1 MSDAPAERTY
11 WRVGYHGDPL
21 GFVPSEICEWSHRFD
36 DLRHRFRTVYV
47 AELAETC
54 LREVLADFRPNLG
67 AIRRFQQEMGAE
79 AAQELAA
86 QPITAAWRRENILA
100 PVRLRLD
107 GGICDLTDAIQR
119 QGVEERHVDLLLEH
133 DMRHLDLHEITTNR
147 RVVTQTVAA
156 DIYDDGAAAIRF
168 PSCLDG
174 NPCVAIFEGR
184 GALELAGEILP
195 LTDPPP
201 TALLKV
207 VAPWHLDLPA
217 SSRRHA
223 GRPSI
228 GAHVVGSKQRVSD
241 AGFWGPIW
249 GPKCAGCWEWPV
261 GAGWS
266 QVQVLSLPLDSRWM
280 PGELRVLK

>member
-1 MSDAPAERTY
+1 MSDAPAERVY
-11 WRVGYHGDPL
+11 WRVGYHGEPL

-54 LREVLADFRPNLG
+54 LREVLADFRPKPSV
-67 AIRRFQQEMGAE
+67 IRRFQQEMGAE
-79 AAQELAA
+79 AARELAV
-86 QPITAAWRRENILA
+86 QPITAAWRRENVLA

-107 GGICDLTDAIQR
+107 GPIRDLTDVLQR
-119 QGVEERHVDLLLEH
+119 QKIEEQHIDLLIEH

-147 RVVTQTVAA
+147 RVVTQAIAA
-156 DIYDDGAAAIRF
+156 DVYDEGAAAIRF

-184 GALELAGEILP
+184 GVLEPAGEILM

-207 VAPWHLDLPA
+207 VAPWRLDLQPTPA
-217 SSRRHA
+217 VA
-223 GRPSI
+223 
-228 GAHVVGSKQRVSD
+228 
-241 AGFWGPIW
+241 
-249 GPKCAGCWEWPV
+249 PV
-261 GAGWS
+261 D
-266 QVQVLSLPLDSRWM
+266 P
-280 PGELRVLK
+280 P

>member
-1 MSDAPAERTY
+1 MSDAPTECTY
-11 WRVGYHGDPL
+11 WRVGYRGDPL

-54 LREVLADFRPNLG
+54 LREVLADFRPNL
-67 AIRRFQQEMGAE
+67 AALRRFQKEMGAE
-79 AAQELAA
+79 AGKELVT
-86 QPITAAWRRENILA
+86 QPITAAWRRENVLA

-107 GGICDLTDAIQR
+107 GGICDLTDVSQR
-119 QGVEERHVDLLLEH
+119 QKIEERHVDLLLEY
-133 DMRHLDLHEITTNR
+133 DMRHLDLHEITTSR

-184 GALELAGEILP
+184 GELELAGEILP

-201 TALLKV
+201 TALMKV
-207 VAPWHLDLPA
+207 VAPWRIDLQGAPA
-217 SSRRHA
+217 VA
-223 GRPSI
+223 PVDRP
-228 GAHVVGSKQRVSD
+228 
-241 AGFWGPIW
+241 
-249 GPKCAGCWEWPV
+249 
-261 GAGWS
+261 
-266 QVQVLSLPLDSRWM
+266 
-280 PGELRVLK
+280 

>member
-1 MSDAPAERTY
+1 MSDAPAERVY

-36 DLRHRFRTVYV
+36 DLRRRFRTVYV

-79 AAQELAA
+79 AAQELAV
-86 QPITAAWRRENILA
+86 QPITPAWRRENVLA
-100 PVRLRLD
+100 PVRLQLD
-107 GGICDLTDAIQR
+107 GGICDLTDVTQR

-184 GALELAGEILP
+184 GALELAGEILS

-207 VAPWHLDLPA
+207 VAPWHLDLQPA
-217 SSRRHA
+217 PAVTPADPR
-223 GRPSI
+223 
-228 GAHVVGSKQRVSD
+228 
-241 AGFWGPIW
+241 
-249 GPKCAGCWEWPV
+249 
-261 GAGWS
+261 
-266 QVQVLSLPLDSRWM
+266 
-280 PGELRVLK
+280 

>member
-1 MSDAPAERTY
+1 VSDAPAERVY

-36 DLRHRFRTVYV
+36 DLHHRFRTVYV

-54 LREVLADFRPNLG
+54 LREVLADFRPKLS

-79 AAQELAA
+79 AAQELVA

-100 PVRLRLD
+100 PVRLWLD
-107 GGICDLTDAIQR
+107 GPIYDLTDVPQR
-119 QGVEERHVDLLLEH
+119 QKIEERHVDLLLEH
-133 DMRHLDLHEITTNR
+133 DMRHLDLHEITTSR

-174 NPCVAIFEGR
+174 NPCMAVFEGR
-184 GALELAGEILP
+184 GELESAGATLP

-201 TALLKV
+201 MALLKV
-207 VAPWHLDLPA
+207 VTPWRLDLQRAPA
-217 SSRRHA
+217 VAPADR
-223 GRPSI
+223 
-228 GAHVVGSKQRVSD
+228 Q
-241 AGFWGPIW
+241 
-249 GPKCAGCWEWPV
+249 
-261 GAGWS
+261 
-266 QVQVLSLPLDSRWM
+266 
-280 PGELRVLK
+280 